1 MADPMAAETILL
13 PAEVGTDKIKNETL
27 SDIAQMSAGIARAP
41 APNAAELRMQVVGE
55 YEGEQQQIQASG
67 QVESILFTN
76 PQFMFLLGEYKKQL
90 EMAIAQK
97 KNGTE
102 FGIYGTEA
110 ASVGNLET
118 QNLESGE

>member
-1 MADPMAAETILL
+1 MLFCFLVIAALL
-13 PAEVGTDKIKNETL
+13 GLRFLLL
-27 SDIAQMSAGIARAP
+27 SFH
-41 APNAAELRMQVVGE
+41 
-55 YEGEQQQIQASG
+55 EGEQQQIQQSG

-110 ASVGNLET
+110 ASVGNMET
-118 QNLESGE
+118 QNLESNA